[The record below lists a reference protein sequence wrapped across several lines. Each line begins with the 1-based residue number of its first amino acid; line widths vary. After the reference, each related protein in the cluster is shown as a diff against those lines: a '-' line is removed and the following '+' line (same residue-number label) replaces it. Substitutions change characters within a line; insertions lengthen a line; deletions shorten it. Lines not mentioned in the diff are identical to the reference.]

1 MTKKIIC
8 SLISKSITILTVII
22 FIVTCAQAKNKENR
36 NWESIKSAKNLWQFD
51 PDRLRRLFDALD
63 FQQPGLKLVRSFL
76 TKGDTIKA
84 AETLVDYCSR
94 TKPSW
99 VVNSV
104 DTSAFNN
111 SIYVSDSL
119 ILDIVRIGNISA
131 KVPKNPDGGW
141 KWTYIGP
148 EHDAE
153 FGYSLNSLGYLRTLI
168 DARIKTGKSL
178 YAKKFDHIIKDWII
192 HHKIPDLHDSV
203 YLVLNHSTNLDY
215 RDIGEVEWRTIQVGQ
230 RLGATFP
237 QTFYAFQ
244 EDASFSQASRLLM
257 LISICEQA
265 RFLMKYH
272 TSGHNWTTME
282 MNGLA
287 LAGLAF
293 PEFKEANEWADYAL
307 EVMSEE
313 INRQVYPDGV
323 QTELSTKTQW
333 VALKRF
339 ESVAENFIKAGR
351 KISESYNKKIEK
363 MYNYLAYCMRPDG
376 HQPLNNDSD
385 REDLRPLVL
394 NAAKKYS
401 REDWVWIATNGK
413 NGSFPKSG
421 PSITFPWAGIH
432 IMRSGWD
439 KNAEWSFFDTGAY
452 GTGHQHRDKLHLS
465 ISAFGKDLLVDGG
478 RYTHNDYFSFDPT
491 VWRGYFRSSFS
502 HNVILVDGSGQNEGN
517 TKAQSALVE
526 NVDYI
531 HKPNYDYAYGI
542 FRDSY
547 ENVKGIAI
555 HSRSLLYIKNHCW
568 IVLDHFETDRPR
580 DLQVLWHFSPTCVV
594 KIKGN
599 DAVSV
604 NHDDAN
610 LGVVPLGEIK
620 WHTKIIKGQEK
631 PFIQGW
637 YSETYGKKVPN
648 STVIYSAHFKDSI
661 TFAWILL
668 PAYGEVPRL
677 QTQYKEEN
685 GMAYI
690 SINEIDNKN
699 ISIIMPVGKDAS
711 KVDVKL
717 LNE

>member
-1 MTKKIIC
+1 MGI
-8 SLISKSITILTVII
+8 ITI
-22 FIVTCAQAKNKENR
+22 VTYAQAKNHENR
-36 NWESIKSAKNLWQFD
+36 NWENIKSAEDLWQFD
-51 PDRLRRLFDALD
+51 PDRVRSLFDAIN
-63 FQQPGLKLVRSFL
+63 FQQPDLKLVHSFL

-84 AETLVDYCSR
+84 AEALLDYFSR
-94 TKPSW
+94 TKPRW
-99 VVNSV
+99 VINDV
-104 DTSAFNN
+104 DTTAFRN
-111 SIYVSDSL
+111 SIHVSDSL

-131 KVPKNPDGGW
+131 KVPKNSDGGW
-141 KWTYIGP
+141 KWNYIGP
-148 EHDAE
+148 ENDAE

-168 DARIKTGKSL
+168 DAKNKTEKSI
-178 YAKKFDHIIKDWII
+178 YVEKFDQIVKDWII
-192 HHKIPDLHDSV
+192 HHKIPELQDSI
-203 YLVLNHSTNLDY
+203 YLVLNHSNNLDY
-215 RDIGEVEWRTIQVGQ
+215 RDIGEVEWRTIQAGQ

-244 EDASFSQASRLLM
+244 DDPSFSQASRLLM
-257 LISICEQA
+257 LISIYEQA
-265 RFLMKYH
+265 RFLQKYH
-272 TSGHNWTTME
+272 TTGHNWTTME
-282 MNGLA
+282 MDGLA

-307 EVMSEE
+307 EVMSKE

-351 KISESYNKKIEK
+351 KVAESYNKKLEA

-385 REDLRPLVL
+385 REDLRPIVI

-401 REDWVWIATNGK
+401 RADWLWIATNGK
-413 NGSFPKSG
+413 DGIYPKSG
-421 PSITFPWAGIH
+421 PSVTFPWAGIH

-478 RYTHNDYFSFDPT
+478 RYTHNNYFSFDPT

-502 HNVILVDGSGQNEGN
+502 HNLILADGNGQNEGD
-517 TKAQSALVE
+517 TKAQSALAE
-526 NVDYI
+526 NADFL
-531 HKPNYDYAYGI
+531 HKSNYDYAHGV
-542 FRDSY
+542 FSDGF
-547 ENVKGIAI
+547 ENVKGTAI

-580 DLQVLWHFSPTCVV
+580 DLQVLWHYSPMCDV
-594 KIKGN
+594 KIEEK

-604 NHDDAN
+604 NHNEAN
-610 LGVVPLGEIK
+610 LRIIPLGEID
-620 WHTKIIKGQEK
+620 WQTKIIKGQEK
-631 PFIQGW
+631 PFFQGW
-637 YSETYGKKVPN
+637 YSETYGKKIPN
-648 STVIYSAHFKDSI
+648 PTVIYSANVSDSQ
-661 TFAWILL
+661 TFAWVLL
-668 PAYGEVPRL
+668 PAKGEVPKF
-677 QTQYKEEN
+677 QTQYKEVS
-685 GMAYI
+685 GLVYI
-690 SINEIDNKN
+690 SIENTGNRN
-699 ISIIMPVGKDAS
+699 ISIIMPIGKDIS

-717 LNE
+717 LNK